1 MARAKRSRKTTVTV
15 VVLVLLSVTILTA
28 NAQGDSSATG
38 VRGFLHDVTQPVV
51 SSLQAVFRPVGN
63 FFAGS
68 VNYGRVTD
76 ENAQLRYT
84 LNHLQQQA
92 VTNSLAEA
100 QLQQVLALQHLPF
113 IGSTP
118 TVMARTID
126 VGRSNFT
133 ATITLDK
140 GTTSGVLVGMPVVG
154 SGGLVG
160 RVISVSAHSATVRL
174 VTDASSSVSVA
185 FPSMATEQAIV
196 HGEGPDAEM
205 SALYLPTGAKVTK
218 GSLLL
223 TSGLT
228 GGVYPSGI
236 PVGTVTSASSVAGA
250 GGVDVTVSPAADLS
264 NLGYVDV
271 LQWTAGS

>member
-1 MARAKRSRKTTVTV
+1 MARAKRSRKTTITV
-15 VVLVLLSVTILTA
+15 VVLVLLSVTVLTA
-28 NAQGDSSATG
+28 NAQGNSSANGIKG
-38 VRGFLHDVTQPVV
+38 VVHDLTQPVI
-51 SSLQAVFRPVGN
+51 SSLQAVFRPIGN

-68 VNYGRVTD
+68 VNYGRVAD

-84 LNHLQQQA
+84 LHHLQQQV

-100 QLQQVLALQHLPF
+100 QLKQLLALEHLSF

-140 GTTSGVLVGMPVVG
+140 GTTSGVLAGMPVVG
-154 SGGLVG
+154 SGGLIG
-160 RVISVSAHSATVRL
+160 RILSVSSHSAVVRL

-185 FPSMATEQAIV
+185 FPTMTTEQAIV
-196 HGEGPDAEM
+196 HGEGPGSEM
-205 SALYLPTGAKVTK
+205 SALYLPTGARVTK
-218 GSLLL
+218 GALLL
-223 TSGLT
+223 TSGLA
-228 GGVYPSGI
+228 GAVYPAGI
-236 PVGTVTSASSVAGA
+236 PVGTVSSASSVAGA
-250 GGVDVTVSPAADLS
+250 GGVDVTVTPAADLS

>member
-1 MARAKRSRKTTVTV
+1 MARPRRSRRTTVTV

-28 NAQGDSSATG
+28 NARGDSSASG
-38 VRGFLHDVTQPVV
+38 ARGLVHDISQPFI
-51 SSLQAVFRPVGN
+51 STLQAVFRPVGN

-68 VNYGRVTD
+68 INYGKVID

-84 LNHLQQQA
+84 LHHLQQQA
-92 VTNSLAEA
+92 VTNSLAAE
-100 QLQQVLALQHLPF
+100 QLRQLLELQHLSF

-126 VGRSNFT
+126 VGRSNFA
-133 ATITLDK
+133 ATITIDRGK
-140 GTTSGVLVGMPVVG
+140 ASGVLAGMPVVG

-160 RVISVSAHSATVRL
+160 RVVSVSTHSALVRL

-185 FPSMATEQAIV
+185 FPSMTTEEGIV
-196 HGEGPDAEM
+196 HGEGPGSQM
-205 SALYLPTGAKVTK
+205 SVLYLPTGAKVTK

-223 TSGLT
+223 TSGLA
-228 GGVYPSGI
+228 GGVFPAGI
-236 PVGTVTSASSVAGA
+236 PVGTVTSASSIAGA
-250 GGVDVTVSPAADLS
+250 GGVDVTVLPAADLS